1 MKMAVTLLLLLA
13 SGMPAQTI
21 DIGVFTL
28 FRPTELRVESTSG
41 SLLLTSGENSV
52 TLEGRQS
59 IDLHLS
65 ETGSSIHLAARDGSA
80 ADFILSIP
88 GKIRRNFHGT
98 LTVEPGARYLRPIV
112 SMDLESA
119 VASVVAAESRPR
131 TPIEALKAQA
141 VVARSYY
148 LASPTRHDHFEFCD
162 TTHCQFLRE
171 PPSIDSPA
179 GRAAMETRGL
189 AISYRGKTFAAL
201 YSASCGGQTRSL
213 AEPGSGYPY
222 FAVSCDYC
230 RRMRRG
236 VVEGH
241 QFGMCQRGAA
251 AMAAQGAS
259 AREILDHYYPSA
271 TVGQA
276 TAGALAKLH

>member
-1 MKMAVTLLLLLA
+1 MKSATLLLLLA
-13 SGMPAQTI
+13 AGMPAQTI

-28 FRPTELRVESTSG
+28 FRPTELRVESTGG
-41 SLLLTSGENSV
+41 SLVLTSGENSV

-59 IDLHLS
+59 IDILLS
-65 ETGSSIHLAARDGSA
+65 NTGSVIRVSSRDGSA
-80 ADFILSIP
+80 ADFVLSIP
-88 GKIRRNFHGT
+88 GKIRRHFHGS
-98 LTVEPGARYLRPIV
+98 LTVEPGAHFLRTIV

-119 VASVVAAESRPR
+119 VASVVAAESRPG
-131 TPIEALKAQA
+131 TPLEALKAQA
-141 VVARSYY
+141 VVARSYF
-148 LASPTRHDHFEFCD
+148 LASPTRHDNFEFCD

-171 PPSIDSPA
+171 PPSPDSPA
-179 GRAAMETRGL
+179 ARAAMETRGL
-189 AISYRGKTFAAL
+189 VLAYRGKTFAAL

-222 FAVSCDYC
+222 FAVRCDYC
-230 RRMRRG
+230 RRTRRG

-271 TVGQA
+271 TVEQVNA
-276 TAGALAKLH
+276 DTLAKLH